1 MQGLSQGLTR
11 IWCGGTAL
19 AESIS
24 FAGNKSVPSD
34 TFDEFFLAL
43 VDPASQAWPGEA
55 PPPPNFAYLQE
66 LDMRN
71 TCALGPGFVA
81 FAQRTIG
88 LRTLRVS
95 AVGGRDEECIG
106 DVLRALASVNAPLE
120 TFHGNGFG
128 SNIIQPIFLFFH
140 TLREVKLGD
149 FAGDAGLLLNGWP
162 QPVPKLA
169 LSIGHGSSVTSGWAA
184 PSLTGHS
191 PGSLDLTSDGGFGIS
206 ALETLRWSAPGLKKL
221 TLCKMAFWQLDG
233 IAQLL
238 SMCGL
243 EALHVTL
250 PVAAG
255 RSSPRISQGFFA
267 SLAQS
272 RTLKDLQLPGQLV
285 GSDVAHVG
293 RFLRTNRSVN
303 CIGFDSPGLVLDA
316 EGVKELRGA
325 FYGNKKGRRRILYL
339 RPLAQVTVLVLVFS
353 LASSFRPTV
362 ASFQSL
368 TAAGEATRKSFRVAI
383 NKELELISTYKL
395 QIKRIFQ
402 R

>member
-1 MQGLSQGLTR
+1 MFPR
-11 IWCGGTAL
+11 PGG
-19 AESIS
+19 
-24 FAGNKSVPSD
+24 
-34 TFDEFFLAL
+34 
-43 VDPASQAWPGEA
+43 
-55 PPPPNFAYLQE
+55 Y
-66 LDMRN
+66 
-71 TCALGPGFVA
+71 
-81 FAQRTIG
+81 
-88 LRTLRVS
+88 
-95 AVGGRDEECIG
+95 
-106 DVLRALASVNAPLE
+106 
-120 TFHGNGFG
+120 
-128 SNIIQPIFLFFH
+128 NI
-140 TLREVKLGD
+140 E
-149 FAGDAGLLLNGWP
+149 W
-162 QPVPKLA
+162 
-169 LSIGHGSSVTSGWAA
+169 
-184 PSLTGHS
+184 S
-191 PGSLDLTSDGGFGIS
+191 PGT
-206 ALETLRWSAPGLKKL
+206 
-221 TLCKMAFWQLDG
+221 
-233 IAQLL
+233 
-238 SMCGL
+238 
-243 EALHVTL
+243 VTL